1 MPICERKLTTALHGR
16 PIAGLLAGLA
26 MLLSGCA
33 AFADLTEPDSIDQ
46 QLEQLVQQ
54 GSQRDPR
61 DGVATYYAARFI
73 GRRTSSGERY
83 HPDKLTAAH
92 ATLPLGTV
100 VRVENPKTG
109 QDVVVRINDRCHP
122 RHAPKNLI
130 DLSRKAAQQIG
141 LWGKGLIKVRII
153 PLTEGGRT
161 TNQRL
166 AQETR
171 S

>member
-1 MPICERKLTTALHGR
+1 MRSTSRLQRTGC
-16 PIAGLLAGLA
+16 LLAVLT
-26 MLLSGCA
+26 LLLPGGYSFA
-33 AFADLTEPDSIDQ
+33 ALPESDSIDE
-46 QLEQLVQQ
+46 QLEQLVRQ
-54 GSQRDPR
+54 GSPRDPR

-83 HPDKLTAAH
+83 QPDKLTAAH

-100 VRVENPKTG
+100 VRVLNPRTG

-161 TNQRL
+161 TQQRL
-166 AQETR
+166 TQENA

>member
-1 MPICERKLTTALHGR
+1 MRSTTSCLQRAVC
-16 PIAGLLAGLA
+16 LLAVLT
-26 MLLSGCA
+26 LLLPGGYSFA
-33 AFADLTEPDSIDQ
+33 ALPEAGSIDE
-46 QLEQLVQQ
+46 QLEQLVRQ
-54 GSQRDPR
+54 GSPRDPR

-100 VRVENPKTG
+100 VRVLNPRTG

-161 TNQRL
+161 TQQRL
-166 AQETR
+166 TQENA

>member
-1 MPICERKLTTALHGR
+1 MGYMTFVS
-16 PIAGLLAGLA
+16 LLV
-26 MLLSGCA
+26 LLLIGCPANA
-33 AFADLTEPDSIDQ
+33 AVPATSIDD
-46 QLEQLVQQ
+46 QLEALVQQ
-54 GSQRDPR
+54 SSPRDPR
-61 DGVATYYAARFI
+61 NGVATYYASRFI

-130 DLSRKAAQQIG
+130 DLSRRAAQQIG
-141 LWGKGLIKVRII
+141 LWGKGMIKVSII
-153 PLTEGGRT
+153 PLAE
-161 TNQRL
+161 
-166 AQETR
+166 ASR
-171 S
+171 SRN

>member
-1 MPICERKLTTALHGR
+1 MRSTSRLQRTVCLLTALT
-16 PIAGLLAGLA
+16 LLLPGGY
-26 MLLSGCA
+26 SFA
-33 AFADLTEPDSIDQ
+33 APPESDLIDE
-46 QLEQLVQQ
+46 QLEQLVRQ
-54 GSQRDPR
+54 GSPRDPR

-100 VRVENPKTG
+100 VRVLNPRTG
-109 QDVVVRINDRCHP
+109 QDVVVRINARCPP

-161 TNQRL
+161 TQQRL
-166 AQETR
+166 TQENA

>member
-1 MPICERKLTTALHGR
+1 MRSAINLHG
-16 PIAGLLAGLA
+16 IGILCISVVLLLPFAA
-26 MLLSGCA
+26 LS
-33 AFADLTEPDSIDQ
+33 ADLRPDQSIEV

-54 GSQRDPR
+54 ASQRDPR

-73 GRRTSSGERY
+73 GRRTMSGERY

-100 VRVENPKTG
+100 VRVHNPKTG

-130 DLSRKAAQQIG
+130 DLSRQAAKQIG
-141 LWGKGLIKVRII
+141 LWGKGMIKVHII
-153 PLTEGGRT
+153 PLKDGKRDLSQT
-161 TNQRL
+161 L
-166 AQETR
+166 AQE
-171 S
+171 SSP

>member
-1 MPICERKLTTALHGR
+1 MRSNSRLQHAACLLIVLTLLLVDVPVAAALV
-16 PIAGLLAGLA
+16 
-26 MLLSGCA
+26 
-33 AFADLTEPDSIDQ
+33 EPDSIDE
-46 QLEQLVQQ
+46 QLEQLVRQ
-54 GSQRDPR
+54 GSPRDPR
-61 DGVATYYAARFI
+61 DGVATYYASYFI
-73 GRRTSSGERY
+73 GRRTTSGERY

-100 VRVENPKTG
+100 VRVENPRTG

-166 AQETR
+166 AQEMTP
-171 S
+171 

>member
-1 MPICERKLTTALHGR
+1 MRSTSRLQC
-16 PIAGLLAGLA
+16 AGCLLAVLT
-26 MLLSGCA
+26 LLLTGGYSFA
-33 AFADLTEPDSIDQ
+33 APPESDSIDE
-46 QLEQLVQQ
+46 QLEQLVRQ
-54 GSQRDPR
+54 GSPRDPR

-100 VRVENPKTG
+100 VRVLNPRTG

-161 TNQRL
+161 TQQRL
-166 AQETR
+166 TQENA

>member
-1 MPICERKLTTALHGR
+1 MPGGYSFAAL
-16 PIAGLLAGLA
+16 PEAG
-26 MLLSGCA
+26 
-33 AFADLTEPDSIDQ
+33 SIDE
-46 QLEQLVQQ
+46 QLEQLVRQ
-54 GSQRDPR
+54 GSPRDPR

-83 HPDKLTAAH
+83 QPDKLTAAH

-100 VRVENPKTG
+100 VRVLNPRTG

-161 TNQRL
+161 TQQRL
-166 AQETR
+166 TQENA

>member
-1 MPICERKLTTALHGR
+1 MRSTTSCLQRAVC
-16 PIAGLLAGLA
+16 LLAVLT
-26 MLLSGCA
+26 LLLPGGYSFA
-33 AFADLTEPDSIDQ
+33 ALPEAGSIDE
-46 QLEQLVQQ
+46 QLEQLVRQ
-54 GSQRDPR
+54 GSPRDPR

-83 HPDKLTAAH
+83 QPDKLTAAH

-100 VRVENPKTG
+100 VRVLNPRTG

-161 TNQRL
+161 TQQRL
-166 AQETR
+166 TQENA

>member
-1 MPICERKLTTALHGR
+1 MRSTSRLQRTGC
-16 PIAGLLAGLA
+16 LLAVLT
-26 MLLSGCA
+26 LLLPGGYSFA
-33 AFADLTEPDSIDQ
+33 ALPESDSINE
-46 QLEQLVQQ
+46 QLEQLVRQ
-54 GSQRDPR
+54 GSPRDPR

-100 VRVENPKTG
+100 VRVLNPRTG

-122 RHAPKNLI
+122 RHAQKNLI

-161 TNQRL
+161 TQQRL
-166 AQETR
+166 TQENA

>member
-1 MPICERKLTTALHGR
+1 MRQTSCLQPIASLMIVLTLLLTGR
-16 PIAGLLAGLA
+16 PT
-26 MLLSGCA
+26 SA
-33 AFADLTEPDSIDQ
+33 ALPEADSIDE
-46 QLEQLVQQ
+46 QLEQLVRQ

-61 DGVATYYAARFI
+61 NGVATYYASYFI

-141 LWGKGLIKVRII
+141 LWGKGMIKVRII

-161 TNQRL
+161 PKQRL
-166 AQETR
+166 AQEIA